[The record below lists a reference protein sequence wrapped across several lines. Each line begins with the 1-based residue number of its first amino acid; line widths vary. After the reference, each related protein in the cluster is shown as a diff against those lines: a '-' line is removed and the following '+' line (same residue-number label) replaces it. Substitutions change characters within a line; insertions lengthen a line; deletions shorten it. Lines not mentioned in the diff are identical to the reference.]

1 MWRNQE
7 PSKFIFGI
15 FLTFVVARYMQ
26 WGARRSIFETIRIE
40 FVLGLI
46 LTIVCAVIISK
57 KPIDISRAKNVVSGI
72 ALLFVAML
80 IQLPFAA
87 DPEMANHIFVDR
99 VIKFAML
106 TFFMAALIRT
116 PKSLGLFLAAFL
128 FACFYVTQESA
139 RGAITGGLVWENQ
152 GVMRLHG
159 AVPIYRHPN
168 SLAGIAMGTIPFCI
182 FLWPAIQRRWVK
194 LLLIPPLITSFIC
207 VLYSGSRTAYIAFF
221 AFMVYW
227 FWQSQNKKKWVM
239 WTVLIA
245 IAVGPF
251 IPEQYIG
258 RFKSIGGQEAQ
269 GNSKEK
275 RIEILEDA
283 WLVLKAYPLGVGVAS
298 FPAVREEMF
307 GRKQDT
313 HNLYLE
319 VATNLGVQG
328 FAVFAFLIG
337 AFISTWAMLKRFS
350 KKLNLVLLRQPDSV
364 DKRIIRELFYKLKLC
379 EQTTIA
385 IGGFLFVRLTLGFFG
400 MDLYE
405 VYWWFIAGTLLS
417 LNTVYL
423 SIASKA
429 RAAGLLD

>member
-7 PSKFIFGI
+7 PNKLIFGI

-26 WGARRSIFETIRIE
+26 WGARRAIFETIRIE

-57 KPIDISRAKNVVSGI
+57 KPIDISHAKNVVSGI
-72 ALLFVAML
+72 GLLFVAML

-87 DPEMANHIFVDR
+87 DPEMANQIFVDR

-106 TFFMAALIRT
+106 TFFMATLIRT

-139 RGAITGGLVWENQ
+139 RGAISGSLVWENQ

-159 AVPIYRHPN
+159 AVSIYRHPN

-207 VLYSGSRTAYIAFF
+207 VLYSGSRTGYVAFF
-221 AFMVYW
+221 AFIAYW

-245 IAVGPF
+245 VLAMPF
-251 IPEQYIG
+251 IPDQYIG
-258 RFKSIGGQEAQ
+258 RFKSIGGEEAQ
-269 GNSKEK
+269 GHSKEK

-283 WLVLKAYPLGVGVAS
+283 WQVLKTHPLGVGVAS
-298 FPAVREEMF
+298 FPAVRIEMF

-337 AFISTWAMLKRFS
+337 AFISTWATLKRFS
-350 KKLNLVLLRQPDSV
+350 KRLTLVLLRQPDSV
-364 DKRIIRELFYKLKLC
+364 DKRIIRELFSKLKLC
-379 EQTTIA
+379 EQTTLA
-385 IGGFLFVRLTLGFFG
+385 IGGFLFVRLTLGLFG

-429 RAAGLLD
+429 KAAGLLD

>member
-1 MWRNQE
+1 
-7 PSKFIFGI
+7 
-15 FLTFVVARYMQ
+15 MQ

>member
-1 MWRNQE
+1 
-7 PSKFIFGI
+7 
-15 FLTFVVARYMQ
+15 
-26 WGARRSIFETIRIE
+26 
-40 FVLGLI
+40 
-46 LTIVCAVIISK
+46 
-57 KPIDISRAKNVVSGI
+57 
-72 ALLFVAML
+72 
-80 IQLPFAA
+80 
-87 DPEMANHIFVDR
+87 
-99 VIKFAML
+99 ML
-106 TFFMAALIRT
+106 TFFMATLIRT

-194 LLLIPPLITSFIC
+194 LLLIPPLITSLIC
-207 VLYSGSRTAYIAFF
+207 VLYSGSRTGYVAFF
-221 AFMVYW
+221 AFIAYW

-245 IAVGPF
+245 IVAGPL

-258 RFKSIGGQEAQ
+258 RFKSIGGEEAE
-269 GNSKEK
+269 GHSKEA
-275 RIEILEDA
+275 RIVILEDA
-283 WLVLKAYPLGVGVAS
+283 WQVLKTHPLGVGVAS
-298 FPAVREEMF
+298 FPAVRLEMF

-328 FAVFAFLIG
+328 LVVFLFLIG
-337 AFISTWAMLKRFS
+337 SIATVLTRVRESVMRLRAKVRKIYISCDDEMKKKAIMKLDSNLHFIEAVS
-350 KKLNLVLLRQPDSV
+350 
-364 DKRIIRELFYKLKLC
+364 
-379 EQTTIA
+379 IA
-385 IGGFLFVRLTLGFFG
+385 SGGFLFVRLVLGMFG

-405 VYWWFIAGTLLS
+405 AYWWFIAGLVICLVALKMKFQKLVIDIS
-417 LNTVYL
+417 
-423 SIASKA
+423 
-429 RAAGLLD
+429 

>member
-1 MWRNQE
+1 
-7 PSKFIFGI
+7 
-15 FLTFVVARYMQ
+15 
-26 WGARRSIFETIRIE
+26 
-40 FVLGLI
+40 
-46 LTIVCAVIISK
+46 VIISK
-57 KPIDISRAKNVVSGI
+57 KPVDISATKNVVSGI
-72 ALLFVAML
+72 ALLFFAML
-80 IQLPFAA
+80 IQLPYAA

-207 VLYSGSRTAYIAFF
+207 VLYSGSRTAYVAFF
-221 AFMVYW
+221 AFILYW

-245 IAVGPF
+245 VVAMPLVPD
-251 IPEQYIG
+251 QYIG
-258 RFKSIGGQEAQ
+258 RFKSIGGEEAQ
-269 GNSKEK
+269 GHSKEA
-275 RIEILEDA
+275 RIIILEDA
-283 WLVLKAYPLGVGVAS
+283 WEVLKTHPLGVGVAS
-298 FPAVREEMF
+298 FPAVRREMF

-328 FAVFAFLIG
+328 FIVFAFLIG
-337 AFISTWAMLKRFS
+337 AFISTWSMLKRFG
-350 KKLNLVLLRQPDSV
+350 KTLNRVLLRQPDSA
-364 DKRIIRELFYKLKLC
+364 DKRIIGELISKLKLC

-385 IGGFLFVRLTLGFFG
+385 IGGFLFVRLTLGLFG

-417 LNTVYL
+417 LNTVYM
-423 SIASKA
+423 SIADKI

>member
-1 MWRNQE
+1 M
-7 PSKFIFGI
+7 
-15 FLTFVVARYMQ
+15 
-26 WGARRSIFETIRIE
+26 
-40 FVLGLI
+40 
-46 LTIVCAVIISK
+46 
-57 KPIDISRAKNVVSGI
+57 
-72 ALLFVAML
+72 
-80 IQLPFAA
+80 
-87 DPEMANHIFVDR
+87 
-99 VIKFAML
+99 
-106 TFFMAALIRT
+106 
-116 PKSLGLFLAAFL
+116 FLAAFL

-207 VLYSGSRTAYIAFF
+207 VLYSGSRTAYVAFF
-221 AFMVYW
+221 AFILYW

-245 IAVGPF
+245 VVAMPLVPD
-251 IPEQYIG
+251 QYIG
-258 RFKSIGGQEAQ
+258 RFKSIGGEEAQ
-269 GNSKEK
+269 GHSKEA
-275 RIEILEDA
+275 RIIILEDA
-283 WLVLKAYPLGVGVAS
+283 WEVLKTHPLGVGVAS
-298 FPAVREEMF
+298 FPAVRREMF

-328 FAVFAFLIG
+328 FIVFAFLIG
-337 AFISTWAMLKRFS
+337 AFISTWSMLKRFG
-350 KKLNLVLLRQPDSV
+350 KTLNRVLLRQPDSA
-364 DKRIIRELFYKLKLC
+364 DKRIIGELISKLKLC

-385 IGGFLFVRLTLGFFG
+385 IGGFLFVRLTLGLFG

-417 LNTVYL
+417 LNTVYM
-423 SIASKA
+423 SIADKI

>member
-1 MWRNQE
+1 
-7 PSKFIFGI
+7 
-15 FLTFVVARYMQ
+15 
-26 WGARRSIFETIRIE
+26 GARRAIFETIRIE

-46 LTIVCAVIISK
+46 LTIVCAVIISR
-57 KPIDISRAKNVVSGI
+57 KPIDISHAKNVVSGI

-116 PKSLGLFLAAFL
+116 PKSLGLFLTAFL

-194 LLLIPPLITSFIC
+194 LLLIPPLITSLIC
-207 VLYSGSRTAYIAFF
+207 VLYSGSRTAYVAFF

-239 WTVLIA
+239 WIVLIA
-245 IAVGPF
+245 VVAGPF
-251 IPEQYIG
+251 IPDQYIG
-258 RFKSIGGQEAQ
+258 RFKSIGGEEAE
-269 GNSKEK
+269 GRSKEA
-275 RIEILEDA
+275 RIVILEDA
-283 WLVLKAYPLGVGVAS
+283 WQVLKAHPLGVGVAS
-298 FPAVREEMF
+298 FPAVR
-307 GRKQDT
+307 RVPYRNT
-313 HNLYLE
+313 
-319 VATNLGVQG
+319 
-328 FAVFAFLIG
+328 
-337 AFISTWAMLKRFS
+337 ISSF
-350 KKLNLVLLRQPDSV
+350 
-364 DKRIIRELFYKLKLC
+364 
-379 EQTTIA
+379 
-385 IGGFLFVRLTLGFFG
+385 
-400 MDLYE
+400 
-405 VYWWFIAGTLLS
+405 
-417 LNTVYL
+417 
-423 SIASKA
+423 
-429 RAAGLLD
+429 

>member
-7 PSKFIFGI
+7 PNKLIFGI

-46 LTIVCAVIISK
+46 LTIVCAVIISRN
-57 KPIDISRAKNVVSGI
+57 PIDISSAKNVVSGI
-72 ALLFVAML
+72 ALLFFAML

-116 PKSLGLFLAAFL
+116 PKSLGWFLAAFL

-194 LLLIPPLITSFIC
+194 LLLIPPLVTSFIC
-207 VLYSGSRTAYIAFF
+207 VLYSGSRTAYVAFF

-245 IAVGPF
+245 VVSMPF
-251 IPEQYIG
+251 IPDQYIG

-269 GNSKEK
+269 GQSKQK

-283 WLVLKAYPLGVGVAS
+283 WQVLKTYPLGVGVAS
-298 FPAVREEMF
+298 FPAVRREMF

-350 KKLNLVLLRQPDSV
+350 NRLNRVLLGQPDSV
-364 DKRIIRELFYKLKLC
+364 DKRLIKEFFHKLKLC
-379 EQTTIA
+379 EQTTLA
-385 IGGFLFVRLTLGFFG
+385 IGGFLFVRLTLGLFG

-417 LNTVYL
+417 LNTVL
-423 SIASKA
+423 MSITSKV
-429 RAAGLLD
+429 RVAGLLD